1 MKKCPNCG
9 NNSPQENNTCNHCGY
24 SFKGSNG
31 TSFTSVRGGNNSS
44 SSENFGSD
52 LFGKLGSSTYKI
64 NNFFRSFFVT
74 VFVIVIITFISSGYI
89 IFNISK
95 EYNENINNFD
105 DNIYTCEFLCNDSL
119 YVEFYNKCV
128 CNNDNIYDKET
139 GEIIYDSSI
148 DMSFDS
154 DALAKCKL
162 YCGEPVV
169 NYNSDTCFC
178 TDGRL
183 YDFSGNEVFSEIPN
197 HRTVQEWYSDVK
209 SGGAVVTVLCKNN
222 VSDCLG
228 YKYKMDDLAFRT
240 KINYYYFS
248 LDLLD
253 EEEKSLLLDTY
264 DLQLVK
270 ITGTVPYTFVI
281 KDDEFKHQFLYHI
294 DTNIIEN
301 TLIQDGIIEQ

>member
-44 SSENFGSD
+44 SYENFRSD
-52 LFGKLGSSTYKI
+52 LFGKLGSSSQKI
-64 NNFFRSFFVT
+64 NNFFRSFFVI

-89 IFNISK
+89 IFNISN
-95 EYNENINNFD
+95 EINENINNFD

-169 NYNSDTCFC
+169 NYNSDTCHC
-178 TDGRL
+178 SDGKL
-183 YDFSGNEVFSEIPN
+183 YNFSGVEVFEEIPN
-197 HRTVQEWYSDVK
+197 YRTVDEWYSDVK
-209 SGGAVVTVLCKNN
+209 SGDTVITVLCENN
-222 VSDCLG
+222 KSKCLSF
-228 YKYKMDDLAFRT
+228 KYNMDDLAI
-240 KINYYYFS
+240 KYNLDYYYFN

-253 EEEKSLLLDTY
+253 EEDKSVLLDTY
-264 DLQLVK
+264 FLQLYEM
-270 ITGTVPYTFVI
+270 TQSVPYAFVV
-281 KDDEFKHQFLYHI
+281 KDDEFKYQSIHTA
-294 DTNIIEN
+294 DTNGIEEF
-301 TLIQDGIIEQ
+301 LLDEGIVK